1 MTQKNISMRQI
12 RRHRVQT
19 CACQVRGAAVE
30 EDVLGVWDQQA
41 QAISYVECISKFLL
55 CSTGNDIQYSVINY
69 NGKGMKKNTYVRM
82 TESLC
87 CTAEVN
93 ATL

>member
-55 CSTGNDIQYSVINY
+55 CSTGNDIQYSVINHEGKEYIKKYICMY
-69 NGKGMKKNTYVRM
+69 N
-82 TESLC
+82 
-87 CTAEVN
+87 
-93 ATL
+93 

>member
-1 MTQKNISMRQI
+1 MEWEVGISRCKQLSIGQI
-12 RRHRVQT
+12 NDK
-19 CACQVRGAAVE
+19 VRLYG
-30 EDVLGVWDQQA
+30 
-41 QAISYVECISKFLL
+41 
-55 CSTGNDIQYSVINY
+55 TGNDIQYSVINY

>member
-1 MTQKNISMRQI
+1 MVAK
-12 RRHRVQT
+12 
-19 CACQVRGAAVE
+19 GE
-30 EDVLGVWDQQA
+30 
-41 QAISYVECISKFLL
+41 
-55 CSTGNDIQYSVINY
+55 STGGGMGGVGISRCKQLSIGWINDKVQLYGTGNNIQYSVINY
-69 NGKGMKKNTYVRM
+69 NGKDIKKNIYICM